1 MTNPPVENSIDHR
14 LQANLRSAAEKK
26 AILRYVLPP
35 DCHADP
41 LVDSLLATE
50 DRNFFIDHAY
60 RAFLGRPATARE
72 ILFHARCLRFLP
84 RFFTRERLI
93 AKLRS
98 SPESIAYQLSRM
110 ANCLNNLEM
119 SLSDLAITSGVTAGF
134 VATRALPVE
143 SRP

>member
-1 MTNPPVENSIDHR
+1 MTNAPAENSIDQR
-14 LQANLRSAAEKK
+14 LQANTRSVVDKK
-26 AILRYVLPP
+26 AYLRYVLPP
-35 DCHADP
+35 DCDSDP
-41 LVDSLLATE
+41 LVQRLLDTK
-50 DRNFFIDHAY
+50 DRNFFIDHSY

-72 ILFHARCLRFLP
+72 ILFHARCLRFFP

-110 ANCLNNLEM
+110 ANRLNNLEI
-119 SLSDLAITSGVTAGF
+119 SLSNLEFTSGATAGF
-134 VATRALPVE
+134 VATRALPND